1 MDNKGFS
8 YSYSAKDQAEIK
20 KIREKYT
27 VKKDENENKLARL
40 RRLDAGVIEK
50 AQIVSL
56 VFGIVGALILGS
68 GMSLILSDL
77 WQTLGLTRAWSLI
90 IGIPLGVLG
99 GVLAS
104 LAYPMYQIV
113 ERHERERVAP
123 EILKLT
129 DELMK

>member
-1 MDNKGFS
+1 MDNNGFS

-90 IGIPLGVLG
+90 IGISLGVLG

>member
-1 MDNKGFS
+1 MDNNGFS

-77 WQTLGLTRAWSLI
+77 WQTLGLTRTWSLI

-104 LAYPMYQIV
+104 FAYPMYQIV